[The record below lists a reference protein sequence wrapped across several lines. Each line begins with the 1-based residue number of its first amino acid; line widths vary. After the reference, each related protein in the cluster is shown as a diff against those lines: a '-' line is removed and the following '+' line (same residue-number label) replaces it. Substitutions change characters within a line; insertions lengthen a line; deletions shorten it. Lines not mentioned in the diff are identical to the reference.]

1 MVVLEVINLN
11 FFPNGDE
18 EIALIKFISQYQ
30 YLNINDV
37 KYFFKTVD
45 YYKKRIRH
53 LVDKNFIRRNKN
65 CLILGELGIEYSK
78 LFGFEYNP
86 INRNVKYKKRLL
98 SLSNIGAFYHN
109 CNSLKF
115 TPSFS
120 IKDKNIFT
128 TTARRYI
135 GIFDINGIEYL
146 SYQIREEHDER
157 YIKSVMYD
165 IQKEIKYKNIIILVN
180 DIKRINLNDFC
191 FGINQVIVLQDTEE
205 NRERL
210 KYLNS
215 INWYKIINEFYKN
228 TVYLSEYNFCDYTN
242 YINKYISYFYFLDT
256 EKINR
261 IKYFLRENK
270 HKNIDII
277 CNNIQKEVL
286 IKEFPNA
293 HYIILNLEKYID
305 KERNYYV

>member
-98 SLSNIGAFYHN
+98 S
-109 CNSLKF
+109 
-115 TPSFS
+115 
-120 IKDKNIFT
+120 
-128 TTARRYI
+128 R
-135 GIFDINGIEYL
+135 
-146 SYQIREEHDER
+146 
-157 YIKSVMYD
+157 V
-165 IQKEIKYKNIIILVN
+165 
-180 DIKRINLNDFC
+180 
-191 FGINQVIVLQDTEE
+191 
-205 NRERL
+205 
-210 KYLNS
+210 
-215 INWYKIINEFYKN
+215 
-228 TVYLSEYNFCDYTN
+228 
-242 YINKYISYFYFLDT
+242 
-256 EKINR
+256 
-261 IKYFLRENK
+261 
-270 HKNIDII
+270 
-277 CNNIQKEVL
+277 
-286 IKEFPNA
+286 
-293 HYIILNLEKYID
+293 
-305 KERNYYV
+305 

>member
-1 MVVLEVINLN
+1 MIWKFERIKLAHFTFSFNLN
-11 FFPNGDE
+11 
-18 EIALIKFISQYQ
+18 
-30 YLNINDV
+30 
-37 KYFFKTVD
+37 
-45 YYKKRIRH
+45 
-53 LVDKNFIRRNKN
+53 
-65 CLILGELGIEYSK
+65 
-78 LFGFEYNP
+78 
-86 INRNVKYKKRLL
+86 
-98 SLSNIGAFYHN
+98 
-109 CNSLKF
+109 
-115 TPSFS
+115 
-120 IKDKNIFT
+120 
-128 TTARRYI
+128 
-135 GIFDINGIEYL
+135 
-146 SYQIREEHDER
+146 
-157 YIKSVMYD
+157 
-165 IQKEIKYKNIIILVN
+165 
-180 DIKRINLNDFC
+180 IKRINLNDFC